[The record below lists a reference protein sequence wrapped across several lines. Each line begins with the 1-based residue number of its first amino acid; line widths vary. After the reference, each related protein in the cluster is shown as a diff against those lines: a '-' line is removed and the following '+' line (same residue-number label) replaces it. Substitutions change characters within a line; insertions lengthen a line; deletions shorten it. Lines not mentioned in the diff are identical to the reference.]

1 MNSGVSWFHS
11 ALLQGLR
18 ATFARLW
25 PGSVPTLAVRAP
37 GRANLLGGHVD
48 MHGGLVINI
57 ALDRGVWLVAAP
69 AADDVSSLYAADLN
83 ASVTLSHDPQRLAAQ
98 TDATGNPLPGWA
110 RYPAGVIWALRQRDL
125 NAMGLRAA
133 FAGDLPVGAGLG
145 SSAAVEVAFAVT
157 WAALGDW
164 SLGTDDLAE
173 VTLEAERAYL
183 GLGIGIQDQYTI
195 LRAHQGHALWLDCR
209 SLRHEHIPFPTEGV
223 AVICDTNT
231 RRELLGSG
239 YGSRARDAH
248 QAARLIQQRDPAVRS
263 LRDVTP
269 EQLEAHRHALTETQ
283 YRRARHVVSEIAR
296 VERAAEALRRGD
308 MESFGALM
316 NESYFSARDDYGSS
330 SPALDAMWT
339 AATAQPGCY
348 GARYSGGGEAG
359 AVVALVAA
367 EHLSAFLVG
376 AAATYERL
384 TGRQGSFFAAQPSA
398 GAGVW
403 EQR

>member
-1 MNSGVSWFHS
+1 MSDMPDQPVSAPRQR
-11 ALLQGLR
+11 ALT
-18 ATFARLW
+18 AFARLW
-25 PGSVPTLAVRAP
+25 PGDTPSLMVRAP
-37 GRANLLGGHVD
+37 GRVNLLGGHVD
-48 MHGGLVINI
+48 MHGGLVITI
-57 ALDRGVWLVAAP
+57 ALERGIWLVAAP
-69 AADDVSSLYAADLN
+69 GTDSLSTLHALDLGAN
-83 ASVTLSHDPQRLAAQ
+83 VTLAHTPEALEARL
-98 TDATGNPLPGWA
+98 DVTGNPLPGWA
-110 RYPAGVIWALRQRDL
+110 HYPAGVMWALCQRAL
-125 NAMGLRAA
+125 KAMELRVV
-133 FAGDLPVGAGLG
+133 FAGDLPIGAGLG

-157 WAALGDW
+157 WAALGGW
-164 SLGTDDLAE
+164 SLGADDLAQ
-173 VTLEAERAYL
+173 VTLEAERGYL

-195 LRAHQGHALWLDCR
+195 LQARQGHALWLDCR
-209 SLRHEHIPFPTEGV
+209 SLRHEHIPFPSGGT

-231 RRELLGSG
+231 RRALTGSG

-248 QAARLIQQRDPAVRS
+248 EAARLIGERDPAVRT

-283 YRRARHVVSEIAR
+283 YRRARHVVGEIAR

-308 MESFGALM
+308 LAAMGTLM

-339 AATAQPGCY
+339 AATTQPGCY

-359 AVVALVAA
+359 AVVALVDTAQVRDFLAGAA
-367 EHLSAFLVG
+367 E
-376 AAATYERL
+376 TYQRL
-384 TGRQGSFFAAQPSA
+384 TGRQGAFFVTPPSA